1 MNVRRKRFVRVLLVV
16 VPLAGIAAGSL
27 LHHAF
32 AKPPAPQKMEFSHIG
47 LITDEKKPGMRY
59 VPATKV
65 WVNDFQKHPYHV
77 EWLYFE
83 ADSPVKGPVRE
94 KPHVAYMV
102 DSIEKASKGL
112 KELLAPFDG
121 GIATVAFY
129 ETKDGAVVEFME
141 MKEEGR
147 SQQAEG
153 RSVAK

>member
-1 MNVRRKRFVRVLLVV
+1 MSVQQKRFVRVSLVLF
-16 VPLAGIAAGSL
+16 PLVGIIAGVL
-27 LHHAF
+27 LHRVL
-32 AKPPAPQKMEFSHIG
+32 AKPPVPVKMEFSHIG
-47 LITDEKKPGMRY
+47 LITNEKKPGMRY

-65 WVNDFQKHPYHV
+65 WVNDFQNHPYHV

-83 ADSPVKGPVRE
+83 ADTPVTGPVRE

-102 DSIEKASKGL
+102 DSIKEASKGL

-141 MKEEGR
+141 MKEEESGKV
-147 SQQAEG
+147 AE
-153 RSVAK
+153 